1 MKTLFATFLIAGA
14 AVLVGACAQNGAQGG
29 GRGAPTQ
36 ENADCPRTGQDVKLQ
51 TLYGRWRV
59 RIEGRDEAVADLH
72 PHPEYAGVRGTLA
85 RGAGTSPGARS
96 AQLAGDINDEGVL
109 ALDESEDGRSI
120 SAVWALEVQPG
131 SCGKEFKGT
140 WQYAGDEVK
149 HPVAMTRLSPAP

>member
-1 MKTLFATFLIAGA
+1 MKTLIATFLIAGG
-14 AVLVGACAQNGAQGG
+14 AVLVSACAQNGSQAGWG
-29 GRGAPTQ
+29 AAPTQ
-36 ENADCPRTGQDVKLQ
+36 ENADCPRTGADVKLQ
-51 TLYGRWRV
+51 TLYGQWRV
-59 RIEGRDEAVADLH
+59 RIEGKDEALANLQ
-72 PHPEYAGVRGTLA
+72 PHPDYAGVRGTIA
-85 RGAGTSPGARS
+85 RGAGTSRGVQR

-120 SAVWALEVQPG
+120 SATWALEVQPG